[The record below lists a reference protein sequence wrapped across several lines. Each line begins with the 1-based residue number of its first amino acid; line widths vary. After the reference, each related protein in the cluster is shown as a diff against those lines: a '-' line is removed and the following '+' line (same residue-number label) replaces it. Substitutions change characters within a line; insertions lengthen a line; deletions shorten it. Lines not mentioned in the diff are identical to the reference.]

1 MVGLAPVVTPDITLH
16 SRLTAYPPE
25 TLMRSRNVPYGF
37 ASFLVAAMGVSSP
50 ALSQEAQSAWP
61 QRPVRFIL
69 GFPAGGASDVLARA
83 VANRLTEVWAQP
95 TIIDNRPGATGL
107 IASEI
112 AAKASPDGYTLL
124 LISSSYANN
133 AILKPKASFDPLK
146 DLVPVT
152 KVAVVPNIAV
162 VPAASPIRTI
172 GDMVRV
178 AREKPGSISYAS
190 GGAGTGTHLA
200 TELLGMMAGIDMLH
214 IPYKGTPPALVDL
227 MGSRIQLML
236 AGAPPTLPLI
246 RSGKLRAIGVTSSK
260 RVAAL
265 PDVPAIAETVA
276 GFEATTWYGY
286 MTPAGTPQSVISRVN
301 RDIAASLEIPA
312 VRKALAEAGFDPEA
326 SSPQAFGEYIRSEIE
341 KWRKVIKAAGIQA
354 D

>member
-1 MVGLAPVVTPDITLH
+1 
-16 SRLTAYPPE
+16 
-25 TLMRSRNVPYGF
+25 
-37 ASFLVAAMGVSSP
+37 
-50 ALSQEAQSAWP
+50 
-61 QRPVRFIL
+61 
-69 GFPAGGASDVLARA
+69 
-83 VANRLTEVWAQP
+83 
-95 TIIDNRPGATGL
+95 
-107 IASEI
+107 
-112 AAKASPDGYTLL
+112 
-124 LISSSYANN
+124 
-133 AILKPKASFDPLK
+133 
-146 DLVPVT
+146 
-152 KVAVVPNIAV
+152 
-162 VPAASPIRTI
+162 
-172 GDMVRV
+172 MVRV